1 MSRVHKLPQAQE
13 DLLDIWV
20 HIASDSPFHADRF
33 LDLLHDKM
41 RLLADTPGIGSQRA
55 ELSPG
60 LRGLPVGNYV
70 IFYRQ
75 VSMAIEIVR
84 VLHGSRDIEALFD
97 DTKADPG
104 SR

>member
-1 MSRVHKLPQAQE
+1 MSQVHKLPQAQE

-20 HIASDSPFHADRF
+20 RIASDSPFHADRY
-33 LDLLHDKM
+33 LDLLGDKM
-41 RLLADTPGIGSQRA
+41 RLLADTPGIGRSRA

-75 VSMAIEIVR
+75 VSTDIEVVR
-84 VLHGSRDIEALFD
+84 VLHGSRDIEALFHD
-97 DTKADPG
+97 DEADTG
-104 SR
+104 TR

>member
-1 MSRVHKLPQAQE
+1 MSLVLKLPQAQE
-13 DLLDIWV
+13 DLLDIWL
-20 HIASDSPFHADRF
+20 HIAADSPFHADRF
-33 LDLLHDKM
+33 LDLLDEKM
-41 RLLADTPGIGSQRA
+41 RLLADTPGIGRSRA

-60 LRGLPVGNYV
+60 LRGLPAGNYV

-75 VSMAIEIVR
+75 VSTGIEIVR

-97 DTKADPG
+97 DTEAGTG

>member
-1 MSRVHKLPQAQE
+1 MSRVHKLPQAEE

-33 LDLLHDKM
+33 LDLLDDKM
-41 RLLADTPGIGSQRA
+41 RLLADAPGMGRSRA

-60 LRGLPVGNYV
+60 LRGFPVGNYL

-75 VSMAIEIVR
+75 AGTGIEVVR
-84 VLHGSRDIEALFD
+84 VLHGSRDIEALFHD
-97 DTKADPG
+97 DETGTRKP
-104 SR
+104 